1 MPLHPPQPLSPAL
14 PHPSVLTARKA
25 SASSASAS
33 SADKDQSDEKEDK
46 TLSLKDLYKDEF
58 LQLVASLRDGVGGG
72 RAGDKKG
79 NMTLNQR
86 MLA

>member
-1 MPLHPPQPLSPAL
+1 
-14 PHPSVLTARKA
+14 
-25 SASSASAS
+25 
-33 SADKDQSDEKEDK
+33 
-46 TLSLKDLYKDEF
+46 
-58 LQLVASLRDGVGGG
+58 VASLRDGVGGG